1 MLDYAF
7 YRLPDGGEYHVVRGH
22 AKYFSQM
29 PAADG
34 CHGFVMAP
42 FCVGER
48 CPVVVVSPEKSLTR
62 PMPKRG
68 GRFRLKWRAKCD
80 RAAYR
85 HDFQRM
91 RQLLADGTLQE
102 VTLARRADCKV
113 SAWSGTLGQ
122 IFQKACRLY
131 PHQMVA
137 LVYTGLSGAWLII
150 SPDELP
156 PQADGKWPVAG
167 QPSTCGLPREKALA
181 AILQN
186 ESIDRRY
193 HCGVCGPWGLWGES
207 RLYASLGCVEMR
219 DEKNFS
225 LYASSVLQ
233 NGSVEGREW
242 KATKAKLDAM
252 KKIFG

>member
-7 YRLPDGGEYHVVRGH
+7 FRLPGDGEYHVVRGH
-22 AKYFSQM
+22 AKYFSDV
-29 PAADG
+29 PDPDG

-42 FCVGER
+42 FIVGES
-48 CPVVVVSPEKSLTR
+48 CPAIVISPEKSLTR

-68 GRFRLKWRAKCD
+68 GRFKLKWREKSD
-80 RAAYR
+80 RATYR
-85 HDFQRM
+85 RDFQRM
-91 RQLLADGTLQE
+91 RPLLADGTLQE
-102 VTLARRADCKV
+102 VTLARRSDCKV

-131 PHQMVA
+131 PHQTVA
-137 LVYTGLSGAWLII
+137 LVYTSKSGAWLII
-150 SPDELP
+150 SSEEM
-156 PQADGKWPVAG
+156 PQQKDGKWPMAG
-167 QPSTCGLPREKALA
+167 QTAVCGLPQEKALA

-193 HCGVCGPWGLWGES
+193 YGGFCGSWGLWGES
-207 RLYASLGCVEMR
+207 RLYVSQACVEMR

-233 NGSVEGREW
+233 NGSVEGAEW

-252 KKIFG
+252 KKILG